1 MKRTQHGVALITA
14 ILIVALAAIAA
25 AAVLSSANLAIHR
38 TQNLQES
45 ELAWWYVD
53 GVEGWVKT
61 ILQRDAEVNKYDSMR
76 DVWATPVDFLPVDE
90 GGLRGGVSDLQ
101 GRFNI
106 NNLAVTDP
114 PRYQKE
120 LAVFSRLFALA
131 TEGDEYQAHAIA
143 DAIRDYVDSNSEPTG
158 SDGAED
164 SDYLGMDPARRVP
177 NQPMASI
184 SELLLVKGM
193 TPVLYARLA
202 PYLCALPKIGTTIN
216 VNTASP
222 LLLRALTEHPNA
234 ELERFTEE
242 RLKTPAENISE
253 LFNTRQVFGADD
265 PQELM
270 GTGSEFF
277 ELQVEA
283 FIGSG
288 KVQLYSFYYRPGTNG
303 TPLVY
308 GRSTFTE

>member
-1 MKRTQHGVALITA
+1 MKRRQNGVALITA

-45 ELAWWYVD
+45 ELAWWYAD
-53 GVEGWVKT
+53 GVESWVRT
-61 ILQRDAEVNKYDSMR
+61 ILQRDAEMNKYDSLR
-76 DVWATPVDFLPVDE
+76 DIWAMPVDFLPVDE

-101 GRFNI
+101 GRFNL
-106 NNLAVTDP
+106 NNLADTNP
-114 PRYQKE
+114 QRYEHE
-120 LAVFSRLFALA
+120 LAVFTRLFGLA

-143 DAIRDYVDSNSEPTG
+143 DAIRDYIDSDSQPTG

-177 NQPMASI
+177 NRPMASV
-184 SELLLVKGM
+184 SELLAVKGV
-193 TPVLYARLA
+193 TPVLYGKLA

-222 LLLRALTEHPNA
+222 LLMRALTPNPGA
-234 ELERFTEE
+234 ELDQFLED
-242 RLKTPAENISE
+242 RLQKPAEKIDE
-253 LFNTRQVFGADD
+253 LFNARKVFGATD

-283 FIGSG
+283 YIGSG
-288 KVQLYSFYYRPGTNG
+288 RVQLYSFYYRPGSG